1 VTLTALLQNSWL
13 DLSDP
18 TSKRRKK
25 KRRGKGRKRG
35 KEGVEMG
42 EKERE
47 RKVKPPEQKLW
58 LCLVFN
64 HPLSILVLL
73 AANYHH

>member
-1 VTLTALLQNSWL
+1 
-13 DLSDP
+13 
-18 TSKRRKK
+18 
-25 KRRGKGRKRG
+25 
-35 KEGVEMG
+35 MG